1 MDEKQRLAKIIMHFG
16 ITEQTRQ
23 AIEELNE
30 LAVAINKV
38 HRHGL
43 AADRI
48 AAVTSEIADVMIML
62 EQMKIIFGI
71 SDEKI
76 SEMKELKI
84 KRIERVIE

>member
-23 AIEELNE
+23 TIEELNE
-30 LAVAINKV
+30 LAVAISKV

-43 AADRI
+43 TADRI
-48 AAVTSEIADVMIML
+48 SAVTSEIADVQIML

-71 SDEKI
+71 SEEDINK
-76 SEMKELKI
+76 MKQLKL

>member
-16 ITEQTRQ
+16 IAEQTRQ

-43 AADRI
+43 TADRI
-48 AAVTSEIADVMIML
+48 ATVTSEIADVMIML

-76 SEMKELKI
+76 SEMKELKL